1 MTVGALRSLQGIAN
15 LCTIPEEFVWQ
26 ILSSFFKEN
35 AQWQYLE
42 HEIWRTNKF
51 C

>member
-1 MTVGALRSLQGIAN
+1 MSVGALKSLQGIAN
-15 LCTIPEEFVWQ
+15 LGTIPEEFAGQ
-26 ILSSFFKEN
+26 ILNSFFKEN